1 MRKLFYSILF
11 AIIFHALGYAQNNA
25 KFKIILPQK
34 NLSLNISPIK
44 NTSYSFLLKS
54 LSCTTATKTTF
65 QSFIS
70 ALPLIQLNKAVGKKS
85 KLFFTGFSFGE
96 LLETAFNKVNTSL
109 INSYDDEVPELF
121 KDAPFTLKLK
131 CVISF

>member
-25 KFKIILPQK
+25 KFKIVLAQKTLP
-34 NLSLNISPIK
+34 LRISTIK
-44 NTSYSFLLKS
+44 NTSHSFLLES
-54 LSCTTATKTTF
+54 LSSAAIPQTTL

-70 ALPLIQLNKAVGKKS
+70 ALPLIQLNKAAGKKS
-85 KLFFTGFSFGE
+85 KLFFTEFSFGE

-109 INSYDDEVPELF
+109 INTYDDEVPELF
-121 KDAPFTLKLK
+121 KDAPFTLKVK
-131 CVISF
+131 CIISL